1 LEDMLI
7 YIKVKRLMKERKR
20 LWETGCYS
28 VPLSCPSAIISFTFI
43 CVNDNFTF
51 IVWISFL

>member
-20 LWETGCYS
+20 PWETGYYS
-28 VPLSCPSAIISFTFI
+28 VSLSCPSEIITFMFI